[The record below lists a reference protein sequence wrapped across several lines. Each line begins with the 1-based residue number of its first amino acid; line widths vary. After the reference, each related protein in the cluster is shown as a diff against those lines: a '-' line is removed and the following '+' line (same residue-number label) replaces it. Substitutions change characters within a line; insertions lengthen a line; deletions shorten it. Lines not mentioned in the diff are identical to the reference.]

1 MMARGA
7 FLPRFEVNEQTD
19 LGSYL
24 AKISSSKL
32 ADYLDAN
39 KDLIKPYKDRLDYEL
54 KIITEK
60 GLPRI
65 FLNCDGFC

>member
-1 MMARGA
+1 MIAREH

-39 KDLIKPYKDRLDYEL
+39 KELDQTVYKDRLDYEL

-60 GLPRI
+60 GIRI